1 MRDLKNLWPTGVRFR
16 RDDMRHFLKNSF
28 EKMTVSKDKN
38 EVFNLPNTITLLR
51 LAVIPVL
58 FFLLLNPGRILSMVI
73 AVLFIIAAITD
84 LIDGYVA
91 RKYNIVTTMGKFLD
105 PVADK
110 LIVTTAMIMMIPI
123 GRIPAWIVVLI
134 IMRDLLVDGLRSIA
148 SAEGLVIDASRLGKQ
163 KTLCQI
169 VAVSALLI
177 HYDTVFGLDAHAVGI
192 VVLFLALAL
201 TMWSGADYFIKF
213 YKKKMGK

>member
-1 MRDLKNLWPTGVRFR
+1 
-16 RDDMRHFLKNSF
+16 MRHFLKNSF
-28 EKMTVSKDKN
+28 EKMTASKDEN

-58 FFLLLNPGRILSMVI
+58 FLLLLNPGRILSMVI

-110 LIVTTAMIMMIPI
+110 LVVTTAMIMMIPI
-123 GRIPAWIVVLI
+123 GRIPAWIVAVI

-192 VVLFLALAL
+192 VVLYLALAL
-201 TMWSGADYFIKF
+201 TMWSGSDYFIKF
-213 YKKKMGK
+213 YKKKMGE

>member
-1 MRDLKNLWPTGVRFR
+1 
-16 RDDMRHFLKNSF
+16 MRHFLKNSF
-28 EKMTVSKDKN
+28 DKMTVSKDKN

-123 GRIPAWIVVLI
+123 GRIPAWIVAVI

-192 VVLFLALAL
+192 IVLYLALAL